1 MKRWILIFHTIFIL
15 GKFGN
20 TQPQPPQQ
28 LQVCLRDIEE
38 DICPQREGYDAEC
51 DTRCGQLYPM
61 RIGSGCRTRQ
71 TGQLLSFFGI
81 RSFVCT
87 CHLSPIACANP
98 QFAVHP
104 YHTLVVQQH
113 SHLAPI
119 QQLPQN
125 CGSPMPASLSC
136 RDASLCSSWQYSREF
151 EWYSGRPNGLAR
163 PRELPVGE
171 FLAGTSQQG
180 ATWATISTC
189 DALCSTTSVNLTA
202 KVWRPLTVMVE
213 LCFKEKETTMCAP
226 VHASNGH
233 LINEIIPETNYFQV
247 MLRFSNVTA
256 GEMILLDDLKIDYQP
271 CQKKIKSAASTVLST
286 NVSTVPLKAGG
297 LPITLINSNKGDPRM
312 VQHRMCQDGECEHKP
327 HHSAFHSST
336 AKMCVGRPGL
346 AYCRQKCRALDA
358 SESSA
363 KCLRQRENP
372 LIKKCICHVR
382 RSPVKRIEGGV
393 IEPTTV
399 SREVEMNRVLAD
411 DVTSMTNF
419 PPSTTTVVTEAPS
432 TTTKFMMMD
441 IQNEEKAEEETAKMI
456 VLERPKHQLRCE
468 ETNCNFEKDTKCGWA
483 DLRMLSRHFNN
494 ISVAMKRG
502 DENRYG
508 ISRLESKSYSGLLY
522 KASLIGPIQMSI
534 DVYPSHEI
542 DVRICVQNLRK
553 CQTQTIAPRSWN
565 RISARIKVQSTE
577 KIFVLF
583 YNNAMETK
591 SIAIDNILV
600 KNGACI

>member
-1 MKRWILIFHTIFIL
+1 
-15 GKFGN
+15 
-20 TQPQPPQQ
+20 
-28 LQVCLRDIEE
+28 
-38 DICPQREGYDAEC
+38 
-51 DTRCGQLYPM
+51 
-61 RIGSGCRTRQ
+61 
-71 TGQLLSFFGI
+71 
-81 RSFVCT
+81 
-87 CHLSPIACANP
+87 
-98 QFAVHP
+98 
-104 YHTLVVQQH
+104 
-113 SHLAPI
+113 
-119 QQLPQN
+119 
-125 CGSPMPASLSC
+125 
-136 RDASLCSSWQYSREF
+136 
-151 EWYSGRPNGLAR
+151 
-163 PRELPVGE
+163 
-171 FLAGTSQQG
+171 
-180 ATWATISTC
+180 
-189 DALCSTTSVNLTA
+189 
-202 KVWRPLTVMVE
+202 
-213 LCFKEKETTMCAP
+213 
-226 VHASNGH
+226 
-233 LINEIIPETNYFQV
+233 
-247 MLRFSNVTA
+247 
-256 GEMILLDDLKIDYQP
+256 
-271 CQKKIKSAASTVLST
+271 
-286 NVSTVPLKAGG
+286 
-297 LPITLINSNKGDPRM
+297 M

-327 HHSAFHSST
+327 HHSNFHSSST

-382 RSPVKRIEGGV
+382 RSPVKRIDGGL
-393 IEPTTV
+393 IDQQPTTV

-419 PPSTTTVVTEAPS
+419 PPSTTTVTEMPS
-432 TTTKFMMMD
+432 TTTKFVMMD
-441 IQNEEKAEEETAKMI
+441 IQEKADDTAKLI
-456 VLERPKHQLRCE
+456 VLEKPKHSFKCE

-508 ISRLESKSYSGLLY
+508 ISRLDSKSYSGLLY
-522 KASLIGPIQMSI
+522 KAPLIGPIQMSI

>member
-1 MKRWILIFHTIFIL
+1 MKRWFLLFSTIFIL

-20 TQPQPPQQ
+20 SQPQQPQQ
-28 LQVCLRDIEE
+28 LQVCLKDIVE
-38 DICPQREGYDAEC
+38 DVCRQREGYDPEC
-51 DTRCGQLYPM
+51 DKSCVALYPM
-61 RIGSGCRTRQ
+61 RIGSGCRSRP
-71 TGQLLSFFGI
+71 GQLLSFFGI
-81 RSFVCT
+81 QSFVCT

-113 SHLAPI
+113 SHLTVIP
-119 QQLPQN
+119 QLPQS
-125 CGSPMPASLSC
+125 CDSPKPPSLSC
-136 RDASLCSSWQYSREF
+136 RDPSVCSTWQYSREF
-151 EWYSGRPNGLAR
+151 EWYFGRPNGLPR
-163 PRELPVGE
+163 PSESPVDE
-171 FLAGTSQQG
+171 FVAGTSQQG

-189 DALCSTTSVNLTA
+189 DGICSSSSVNVTA
-202 KVWRPLTVMVE
+202 RVWRPPTVIAE
-213 LCFKEKETTMCAP
+213 LCFKEKQTTMCAP
-226 VHASNGH
+226 IQAKDGA
-233 LINEIIPETNYFQV
+233 LIIEVIPETNHFQV
-247 MLRFSNVTA
+247 MIRFSNVTA
-256 GEMILLDDLKIDYQP
+256 GEMILLDDLNVYYQP
-271 CQKKIKSAASTVLST
+271 CQKKVMNLSQTIHST
-286 NVSTVPLKAGG
+286 NVSTVPLKSGG
-297 LPITLINSNKGDPRM
+297 LPISLINPNKGDSRM

-327 HHSAFHSST
+327 HHSTFHSST

-382 RSPVKRIEGGV
+382 RSPVKRIEGGIV
-393 IEPTTV
+393 DQPTTV

-419 PPSTTTVVTEAPS
+419 PPSTTTVTEMPS
-432 TTTKFMMMD
+432 TTTKFVMMD
-441 IQNEEKAEEETAKMI
+441 IENEEKTEDETAKVI
-456 VLERPKHQLRCE
+456 VLNRPRNKFKCE

-508 ISRLESKSYSGLLY
+508 ISRLDAKSYSGLLY

-553 CQTQTIAPRSWN
+553 CQTQTIGPRSWN

>member
-1 MKRWILIFHTIFIL
+1 MVHLTIL
-15 GKFGN
+15 
-20 TQPQPPQQ
+20 
-28 LQVCLRDIEE
+28 DIEE

-51 DTRCGQLYPM
+51 DARCGQLYPM

-113 SHLAPI
+113 SHLAVI
-119 QQLPQN
+119 PQIPPN
-125 CGSPMPASLSC
+125 CEGPKPPSIFC
-136 RDASLCSSWQYSREF
+136 RDPSHCGTWQYSREF

-163 PRELPVGE
+163 PRESPEGE
-171 FLAGTSQQG
+171 FVAGTSQQG

-189 DALCSTTSVNLTA
+189 DAICSTTSVNLTA
-202 KVWRPLTVMVE
+202 RVWRPPTVIVE

-256 GEMILLDDLKIDYQP
+256 GEMILLDDLTLNYQP
-271 CQKKIKSAASTVLST
+271 CQKKVRNLSQTIHST
-286 NVSTVPLKAGG
+286 NVTTIPLKSGG
-297 LPITLINSNKGDPRM
+297 LPISLINPNKGDSRI
-312 VQHRMCQDGECEHKP
+312 VQHRMCQDGECEHRP
-327 HHSAFHSST
+327 HQSTSPIFHSSST

-382 RSPVKRIEGGV
+382 RSPVKMIEGGV
-393 IEPTTV
+393 IEQQHEHPTTV

-411 DVTSMTNF
+411 DVTSMTSF
-419 PPSTTTVVTEAPS
+419 PSPTTTATTSPT
-432 TTTKFMMMD
+432 TTTKFVMMD
-441 IQNEEKAEEETAKMI
+441 IQNEEKTEGETSKII
-456 VLERPKHQLRCE
+456 VLDRPKHTFKCE

-508 ISRLESKSYSGLLY
+508 ISRLEPKSYSGLLY

-553 CQTQTIAPRSWN
+553 CQTQTISPRSWN
-565 RISARIKVQSTE
+565 RISARIKVQTTE

-591 SIAIDNILV
+591 SIAIDNILI